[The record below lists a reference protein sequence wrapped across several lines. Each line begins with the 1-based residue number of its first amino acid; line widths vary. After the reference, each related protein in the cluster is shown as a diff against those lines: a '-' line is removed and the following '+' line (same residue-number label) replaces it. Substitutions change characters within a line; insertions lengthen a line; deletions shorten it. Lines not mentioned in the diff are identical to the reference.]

1 MLLLASLFPLLFLGG
16 IGLHLFE
23 LYLFVEAELFEEVGE
38 DVLVSD
44 DGLSVI
50 LIETDP
56 DLEAV
61 AGGIIDLGRDEAE
74 PVNFVTAIEVFS
86 QEEEGELLI
95 DFFLVGLR
103 LRDLEDKP
111 TSILVALIFPL
122 GLDPRAEVFDGVDS
136 FLGGADLVAAS
147 KEEYAFCL
155 LF

>member
-1 MLLLASLFPLLFLGG
+1 MFLLASLFPLLFLGG

-44 DGLSVI
+44 NGLGVV
-50 LIETDP
+50 LVEADP

-61 AGGIIDLGRDEAE
+61 AGGVIDFGRNEAE
-74 PVNFVTAIEVFS
+74 PIDFVTAIEIFS
-86 QEEEGELLI
+86 EEEEGELLI

-111 TSILVALIFPL
+111 ASILVALIFPL

-136 FLGGADLVAAS
+136 FLGVADLVAAS
-147 KEEYAFCL
+147 EKEYAFCL